1 MTMENTKSFFV
12 LSGRILLSLIFVMS
26 GFSKISGWENTL
38 GYMASKG
45 MPMTQ
50 FFLFM
55 AIVIEIAG
63 GLSLLMGYKTRV
75 GASLLI
81 VFLIPAT
88 LIFHNFWTLTGME
101 QQMQM
106 IMFMKN
112 LAIIGGLLVVAGF
125 GPGQIS
131 LDARK

>member
-1 MTMENTKSFFV
+1 MENTKSFFV

>member
-1 MTMENTKSFFV
+1 MENTKSFFV

-26 GFSKISGWENTL
+26 GFSKIPGWENTL